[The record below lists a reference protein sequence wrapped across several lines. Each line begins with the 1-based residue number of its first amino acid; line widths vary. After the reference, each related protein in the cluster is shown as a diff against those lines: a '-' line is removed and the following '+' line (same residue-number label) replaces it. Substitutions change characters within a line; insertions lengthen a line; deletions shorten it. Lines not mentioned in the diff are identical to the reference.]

1 MALLILCSF
10 ATMIQV
16 WGRLISGNTNNR
28 RREPISLA
36 RSFSS
41 AVIDHFYD
49 RRQDTTTAGLYCD
62 YLDRKEQ
69 TTSSMLGAM
78 LKQLVGRGSI
88 PEDTREAFEGAKE
101 HFGGVGPRI
110 PADITQRQRVVIC
123 IDGLD
128 ESLAVYRTGL
138 LRVFPP
144 FPSMICGFHYSWYSL
159 FLFSASCLFLFNYTQ
174 C

>member
-1 MALLILCSF
+1 MSLGDGIREKMALLILCSL
-10 ATMIQV
+10 IQV
-16 WGRLISGNTNNR
+16 WGRLISGNTSNR
-28 RREPISLA
+28 GRESISLT

-49 RRQDTTTAGLYCD
+49 RRQDTTTAGLYCG

-69 TTSSMLGAM
+69 TSNMLGAM

-110 PADITQRQRVVIC
+110 P
-123 IDGLD
+123 
-128 ESLAVYRTGL
+128 EL
-138 LRVFPP
+138 L
-144 FPSMICGFHYSWYSL
+144 
-159 FLFSASCLFLFNYTQ
+159 
-174 C
+174 